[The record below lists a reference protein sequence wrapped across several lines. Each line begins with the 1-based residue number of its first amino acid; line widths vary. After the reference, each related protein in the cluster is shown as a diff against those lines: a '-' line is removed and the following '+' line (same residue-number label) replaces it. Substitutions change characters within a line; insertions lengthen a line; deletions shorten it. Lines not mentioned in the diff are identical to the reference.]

1 MKIAFLTQY
10 YAPEPMVKLTSLTR
24 RLVEAGHQV
33 AVLTAIPNH
42 PQGVYYP
49 GYGATL
55 FQRDQYR
62 NVPLIRTYVWPYHG
76 SVTWKRLVNYGSFA
90 LSALYGAPALGDFD
104 LLYVYHPPLTIGLPA
119 WIISQLRNKPFLYD
133 VQDIWPDAGVAAGA
147 ISVGVLYRAMRSFAM
162 QIYRRAA
169 AITVISPEF
178 QDILVEQGVP
188 RAKMHVIPNWA
199 DDALYYPRNAG
210 GVRERYGLPS
220 RVFLVMYAGNMGS
233 THGVEYLL
241 HAAKLL
247 EHKCDIHL
255 VLVGTGPEYERM
267 RRLQSELALT
277 NVTFLGHK
285 PHTEMPELLAAA
297 DLLVVHMKRNTLG
310 AVSLPSR
317 MLAYMAC
324 GRPMLVASDGAPR
337 ALVERHE
344 CGFGCEPESP
354 HLLAQ
359 TIASLATQSELLV
372 KMGANG
378 RNAYL
383 QEYTEEVVT
392 DRLISLM
399 ESIAGV

>member
-1 MKIAFLTQY
+1 
-10 YAPEPMVKLTSLTR
+10 MVKLTSLTR

-33 AVLTAIPNH
+33 TVLTAIPNH
-42 PQGVYYP
+42 PHGVYYP
-49 GYGATL
+49 GYRAT
-55 FQRDQYR
+55 FYQRDR
-62 NVPLIRTYVWPYHG
+62 HMTVPLIRTYVWPYHG
-76 SVTWKRLVNYGSFA
+76 NVTWKRLVNYGSFA
-90 LSALYGAPALGDFD
+90 LSALYGAPTLGDFD

-119 WIISQLRNKPFLYD
+119 WIISQLRHKPFLYD

-147 ISVGVLYRAMRSFAM
+147 ISAGVLYRAMRYLAM
-162 QIYRRAA
+162 LVYQRAA

-178 QDILVEQGVP
+178 QDILVAQGVP
-188 RAKMHVIPNWA
+188 RKKTHVVPNWA
-199 DDALYYPRNAG
+199 DDTVYYPRSAD

-220 RVFLVMYAGNMGS
+220 GVFLAMYAGNMGS

-247 EHKCDIHL
+247 GYKRDIHF

-267 RRLQSELALT
+267 RRLQDELALT

-297 DLLVVHMKRNTLG
+297 DLLVVHMRRSPLG

-324 GRPMLVASDGAPR
+324 GRPMLVASEGAPR
-337 ALVERHE
+337 ALVERHA
-344 CGFGCEPESP
+344 CGFGCEPDSP

-359 TIASLATQSELLV
+359 AIASLATQPELLARL
-372 KMGANG
+372 GTNG

-383 QEYTEEVVT
+383 QEYTEEIVT

-399 ESIAGV
+399 ESIAGT